1 MKLLILDTNLF
12 VRLVS
17 KSKYYHRL
25 IDLIAQGKVKVVIH
39 DAILAEALSVLL
51 KSEENKLFGR
61 IVKERIVLDERTRQ
75 RVLENL
81 EIVVWALSVEVV
93 TIGKEEMDK
102 TLEKVRDVCISAFD
116 ALTLVVA
123 DKVRPDLIATDDRLF
138 RNRALQRGYEI
149 CFEEEI
155 YEKLGLI

>member
-51 KSEENKLFGR
+51 NLK
-61 IVKERIVLDERTRQ
+61 RTRY
-75 RVLENL
+75 LEEL
-81 EIVVWALSVEVV
+81 IE
-93 TIGKEEMDK
+93 KELYLMKEQ
-102 TLEKVRDVCISAFD
+102 
-116 ALTLVVA
+116 
-123 DKVRPDLIATDDRLF
+123 DRECLK
-138 RNRALQRGYEI
+138 I
-149 CFEEEI
+149 
-155 YEKLGLI
+155 

>member
-12 VRLVS
+12 IRLVS
-17 KSKYYHRL
+17 KSRYYHRL

-51 KSEENKLFGR
+51 KSEENKMFGR
-61 IVKERIVLDERTRQ
+61 IDRERIVLDERTRQ

-81 EIVVWALSVEVV
+81 EIAVGALGVDVVA
-93 TIGKEEMDK
+93 IGKEEMDK
-102 TLEKVRDVCISAFD
+102 TLEKVKDFCISAFD

-123 DKVRPDLIATDDRLF
+123 DEVRPDLIATDDKLF
-138 RNRALQRGYEI
+138 RDRALQRDI
-149 CFEEEI
+149 KSVLEEEI
-155 YEKLGLI
+155 YEKLGLT

>member
-61 IVKERIVLDERTRQ
+61 IVKERIVLD
-75 RVLENL
+75 
-81 EIVVWALSVEVV
+81 
-93 TIGKEEMDK
+93 
-102 TLEKVRDVCISAFD
+102 
-116 ALTLVVA
+116 
-123 DKVRPDLIATDDRLF
+123 
-138 RNRALQRGYEI
+138 
-149 CFEEEI
+149 
-155 YEKLGLI
+155 

>member
-61 IVKERIVLDERTRQ
+61 IDRERIVLDQRTRQ

-81 EIVVWALSVEVV
+81 EIAVAALSVDVV

-102 TLEKVRDVCISAFD
+102 TLEKVKDVCISAFD
-116 ALTLVVA
+116 ALTRARANL
-123 DKVRPDLIATDDRLF
+123 
-138 RNRALQRGYEI
+138 NRAENSS
-149 CFEEEI
+149 
-155 YEKLGLI
+155 LIRLLFISYVACAKI